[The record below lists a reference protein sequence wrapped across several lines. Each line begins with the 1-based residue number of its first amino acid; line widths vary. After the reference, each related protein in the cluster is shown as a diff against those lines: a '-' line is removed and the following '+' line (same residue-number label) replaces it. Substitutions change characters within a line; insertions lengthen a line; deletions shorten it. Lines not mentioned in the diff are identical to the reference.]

1 MFCIGITEFLQS
13 CFSPLL
19 IPSKESLS
27 CWSSPFLSIYCLI
40 DGHLSSGGGL
50 QEKGLFQKAWTRCF
64 VGLFLGKCVKA
75 KKKRRT
81 GRERWGGYLFSL
93 ELVQL
98 SLVLSDTF
106 FVLKCCV
113 YFPTPLLTTPT
124 QSLSPPLSYTMM
136 WPPTCPFQ
144 HGIGLLSL
152 SNRITRF
159 CDLEGAELSFFFVK
173 IWQKS
178 IKVSRNVGLSMQT
191 IF

>member
-40 DGHLSSGGGL
+40 DGHLSSGGGVAGKRTFS
-50 QEKGLFQKAWTRCF
+50 KGMNTLFRWPVSREMCKSKKEETYRKGE
-64 VGLFLGKCVKA
+64 VG
-75 KKKRRT
+75 
-81 GRERWGGYLFSL
+81 GGYLFSL

-124 QSLSPPLSYTMM
+124 QSLSPPPVLYNDVTPYLSIPAWDWT
-136 WPPTCPFQ
+136 
-144 HGIGLLSL
+144 
-152 SNRITRF
+152 
-159 CDLEGAELSFFFVK
+159 FV
-173 IWQKS
+173 
-178 IKVSRNVGLSMQT
+178 T
-191 IF
+191 E

>member
-81 GRERWGGYLFSL
+81 GRERWGGGYLFSL
-93 ELVQL
+93 GLVQL

-124 QSLSPPLSYTMM
+124 QSLSPP
-136 WPPTCPFQ
+136 PCPIQWCDPLLVHSSMGLDFC
-144 HGIGLLSL
+144 HWVIGLPGFVTWRGQ
-152 SNRITRF
+152 NF
-159 CDLEGAELSFFFVK
+159 LSFLSKFGRNLS
-173 IWQKS
+173 KS
-178 IKVSRNVGLSMQT
+178 LEM
-191 IF
+191 